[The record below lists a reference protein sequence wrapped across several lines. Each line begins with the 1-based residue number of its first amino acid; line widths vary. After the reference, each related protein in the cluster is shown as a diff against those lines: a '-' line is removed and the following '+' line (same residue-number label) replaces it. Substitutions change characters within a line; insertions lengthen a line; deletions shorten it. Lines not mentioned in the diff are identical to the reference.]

1 MPVIESI
8 HFDYATRVPIWVVN
22 KGAIL
27 MNVLLV
33 YAHPEPRSLNGSI
46 RDFMVDRLVRAGHTV
61 EVSDLYAMRWKAGL
75 DADDFPQRDA
85 TEPFSPGADSK
96 RAFAEGTQNA
106 DVAAEQDKLRR
117 ADLVIFQFPLWWFSV
132 PAIMKGWFDRVYAYG
147 FAYGVGEHSEQRW
160 GERYGEGAFRG
171 KRAMLVVTT
180 GGWAEHYSER
190 GINGPIED
198 LLFPIQH
205 GMLFY
210 PGFDVLPP
218 FVVFKSSAMNP
229 TRHSETLRAL
239 GARLEHAMQAT
250 PIAYRSQNHGDYLI
264 PALTLK
270 PELSAGRIGFALHRR
285 DEEASGGAIQ
295 PPVPHESIR
304 SGSQRPVEGG
314 KVPVS

>member
-1 MPVIESI
+1 
-8 HFDYATRVPIWVVN
+8 
-22 KGAIL
+22 

-46 RDFMVDRLVRAGHTV
+46 RDFTVDRFVRAGHTV

-85 TEPFSPGADSK
+85 AQPFRPGADSK
-96 RAFAEGTQNA
+96 RAFAEDTQSA
-106 DVAAEQDKLRR
+106 DVTAEQDKLRR
-117 ADLVIFQFPLWWFSV
+117 ADLVIFQFPMWWFSM
-132 PAIMKGWFDRVYAYG
+132 PAIMKGWFERVYAYG

-160 GERYGEGAFRG
+160 GERYGEGAFAG

-180 GGWAEHYSER
+180 GGWAEHYSKR
-190 GINGPIED
+190 GINGPIDD

-218 FVVFKSSAMNP
+218 FVVFKSSAVDAA
-229 TRHSETLRAL
+229 RHKEILSSL
-239 GARLEHAMQAT
+239 GARLDNAMLTT
-250 PIAYRSQNHGDYLI
+250 PIAYRSQNRGDYLI

-270 PELSAGRIGFALHRR
+270 PELSADRIGFALHRR
-285 DEEASGGAIQ
+285 DEKLSIQ
-295 PPVPHESIR
+295 PAEAGLAGERVDEICR
-304 SGSQRPVEGG
+304 
-314 KVPVS
+314 

>member
-1 MPVIESI
+1 
-8 HFDYATRVPIWVVN
+8 
-22 KGAIL
+22 

-46 RDFMVDRLVRAGHTV
+46 RDFMVDRFARGGHVV
-61 EVSDLYAMRWKAGL
+61 ELSDLYAMGWKANL
-75 DADDFPQRDA
+75 DAEDFPQRD
-85 TEPFSPGADSK
+85 PMQSFSPGADSR
-96 RAFAEGTQNA
+96 RAFAEGSQSA
-106 DVAAEQDKLRR
+106 DVAAEQDKLRQ
-117 ADLVIFQFPLWWFSV
+117 ADLVIFQFPLWWFSM

-147 FAYGVGEHSEQRW
+147 FAYCVGEHSERRW

-190 GINGPIED
+190 GINGPIDD

-229 TRHSETLRAL
+229 ARYSETLNAL
-239 GARLEHAMQAT
+239 GGRLDNAMKAI
-250 PIAYRSQNHGDYLI
+250 PIAFRSQNGGDYLI

-270 PELSAGRIGFALHRR
+270 PELGAGRISFALHRR
-285 DEEASGGAIQ
+285 DQAVSGAVE
-295 PPVPHESIR
+295 PPIPHESR
-304 SGSQRPVEGG
+304 RGAPPQAVEAETMR
-314 KVPVS
+314 VS

>member
-1 MPVIESI
+1 LG
-8 HFDYATRVPIWVVN
+8 RVN
-22 KGAIL
+22 KGAIAVT
-27 MNVLLV
+27 VLLV

-46 RDFMVDRLVRAGHTV
+46 RDFITDRFVRAGHTV

-75 DADDFPQRDA
+75 DADDFPQRD
-85 TEPFSPGADSK
+85 TTRPFSPGADSK
-96 RAFAEGTQNA
+96 RAFAEGSQTA

-117 ADLVIFQFPLWWFSV
+117 ADLVIFQFPLWWFSM
-132 PAIMKGWFDRVYAYG
+132 PAIMKGWFERVYAYG

-160 GERYGEGAFRG
+160 GERYGEGALKG

-190 GINGPIED
+190 GINGPIGD

-218 FVVFKSSAMNP
+218 FLVFKSSAMDP
-229 TRHSETLRAL
+229 TRHRKTLRAL
-239 GARLEHAMQAT
+239 GTRLDNAMRTT
-250 PIAYRSQNHGDYLI
+250 PIAYRSQNRGDYLI

-270 PELSAGRIGFALHRR
+270 PDLSAGQIGFALHR
-285 DEEASGGAIQ
+285 DEKSSGDVIQITVPDERKRGA
-295 PPVPHESIR
+295 PHR
-304 SGSQRPVEGG
+304 LVEGG
-314 KVPVS
+314 TAPAS

>member
-1 MPVIESI
+1 
-8 HFDYATRVPIWVVN
+8 
-22 KGAIL
+22 

-33 YAHPEPRSLNGSI
+33 CAHPETRSLNGSI
-46 RDFMVDRLVRAGHTV
+46 RDFMIDRLVRAGHAV

-85 TEPFSPGADSK
+85 TRPFSASADSK
-96 RAFAEGTQNA
+96 RAFAEGAQTA

-117 ADLVIFQFPLWWFSV
+117 ADLVIFQFPLWWFSM

-147 FAYGVGEHSEQRW
+147 FAYGVGEHSEKRW
-160 GERYGEGAFRG
+160 GERYGEGAFKG

-190 GINGPIED
+190 GINGPIDD

-218 FVVFKSSAMNP
+218 LLVFKSSAMDA
-229 TRHSETLRAL
+229 TRHKETLNAL
-239 GARLEHAMQAT
+239 GARLDNAMQAT
-250 PIAYRSQNHGDYLI
+250 PIAYRSQNRGDYLI

-270 PELSAGRIGFALHRR
+270 PGLSADRIGFALHRR
-285 DEEASGGAIQ
+285 DEKASGDAVQ
-295 PPVPHESIR
+295 PTIPHER
-304 SGSQRPVEGG
+304 KSGAPQQLVEDEAA
-314 KVPVS
+314 PVS

>member
-1 MPVIESI
+1 
-8 HFDYATRVPIWVVN
+8 
-22 KGAIL
+22 

-46 RDFMVDRLVRAGHTV
+46 RDFMVDRLVRAGHAV
-61 EVSDLYAMRWKAGL
+61 EVSDLYAMHWKASL
-75 DADDFPQRDA
+75 DADDFPERDA
-85 TEPFSPGADSK
+85 GHPFRPGADSK
-96 RAFAEGTQNA
+96 RAFAEDTQSA

-117 ADLVIFQFPLWWFSV
+117 ADLVIFQFPMWWFSM
-132 PAIMKGWFDRVYAYG
+132 PAIMKGWFERVYAYG

-160 GERYGEGAFRG
+160 GERYGEGAFKG

-190 GINGPIED
+190 GINGPIDE

-218 FVVFKSSAMNP
+218 FVLFKSSAMN
-229 TRHSETLRAL
+229 TARHNETLNAL
-239 GARLEHAMQAT
+239 GARLDNAMQTA
-250 PIAYRSQNHGDYLI
+250 PIAYRSQNRGDYLI

-270 PELSAGRIGFALHRR
+270 PELSRDRIGFALHRS
-285 DEEASGGAIQ
+285 DEKISDAAGLARGAGRVAGHGG
-295 PPVPHESIR
+295 S
-304 SGSQRPVEGG
+304 
-314 KVPVS
+314 